1 MPFPILKVGQPVP
14 KQQIPK
20 PEPQRPSWEKKLPV
34 QKSRLKDI
42 YYSLIADANFIANI
56 PIGTE
61 KIQTI
66 QSEFNDL
73 SKSLEETR
81 PKKPAAPAVPGET
94 PKTEEKLGLPVHK
107 PIDVHPTMFANYKF
121 GLKPKNLEDI
131 ERMTIGGLPLDLVK
145 LGWLNHVYADYLQG
159 LDLLGPEFRP
169 RFLDMLNLG
178 DKDTPEGSRKEV
190 YRNPNEAA
198 REPGPQETFVEH
210 AEALRRFRQNFGEY
224 IARILNNSADRRRKG
239 PERKVAFPGTPGI
252 NPDDQNAP
260 MELTGA
266 PSLSQVAEIYYK
278 YLGNDDW
285 QPMVQLAKEVGKTMF
300 ENNVNPQ
307 AELAKVVGDRNPP
320 PDYFPMDHDFGME
333 GQEIYESAKKL
344 FLAGSTP
351 AHDQVMFL
359 DLTSMVSNELFM
371 NRRTGEITPQAMS
384 LLSRIDQHA
393 KRSMP
398 PRRMAKLAL
407 ITQSPI
413 KDASKGSGA
422 ASDIDFIKTLE
433 MPKPSYEEV
442 MASTIPDWIRA
453 IFYPRAGAYKAI
465 RGGKEVPMYAPTAGN
480 KFVPTNELTVFARE
494 AARYCYGFGSNA
506 LRAFLAKVTAD
517 AVKGASA
524 GILPAGGESL
534 DLDKILAY
542 MRATY
547 VENMFASTGGAEGR
561 QLKEMFV
568 VLDAKQERPAEMTNP
583 PEIVALIENYKKAAN
598 VGSRI
603 ESISGMNLKQL
614 KQVVEEFGL
623 DPNADLGYPPTR
635 FQGMPPS
642 VKPWDEITEAD
653 MEDKKGPDG
662 KVIEGVRSKVKRTL
676 AAKKGNIILMT
687 GPGGMG
693 KSTTAAVLADLLGYG
708 FMMWNM
714 CKSQDMWVGETEK
727 NISAA
732 FKFVKQLKDYV
743 VLLDEVDY
751 CLSGTGGPTAAPGGS
766 VGTKSVAGEFRAQW
780 NSLASAA
787 PKNNLIIIST
797 SNYPERMAE
806 PDIRRLGRSLTI
818 KQDYVTDKEQI
829 ASLVRNAINEMA
841 NDPSFGYFEAL
852 LPAFATAMH
861 REAMRERP
869 YSNDEFRR
877 LFSSYV
883 TWARNTVITNK
894 GLPQDCAWKP
904 AILERIIQASDRQS
918 QNRPFRM
925 IPPDMAFVESVCTGK
940 APVGP
945 KPGEIKEPGIEE
957 IAPAP
962 IQTQAPKS
970 PLAKDV
976 NVKDVRRQ
984 DEGYLLPPA
993 EGSVKKE
1000 IKTAALE
1007 SRPTIKLLAIA
1018 ENEIDQAYG
1027 LKYVRAMDENTGML
1041 FKFQSPKVLN
1051 FWMSEVYIP
1060 LEIAF
1065 IDNKNEIVK
1074 TERMIPMSLRTVS
1087 SGRPCTMALEVPAGT
1102 LEKIGCGVGKKVLV
1116 DSENKTL
1123 SFE

>member
-20 PEPQRPSWEKKLPV
+20 PEPQRPSWEKKLPA
-34 QKSRLKDI
+34 QRSRLKDV
-42 YYSLIADANFIANI
+42 YYNLIADANFIANI

-81 PKKPAAPAVPGET
+81 PKKPGEAPA
-94 PKTEEKLGLPVHK
+94 EKLGLPVHK
-107 PIDVHPTMFANYKF
+107 PIDVHQTMFNNYKY

-131 ERMTIGGLPLDLVK
+131 EKMTIGYLPLDLVK

-169 RFLDMLNLG
+169 RFMDMLNLG
-178 DKDTPEGSRKEV
+178 NKDTPEGQRKEV

-198 REPGPQETFVEH
+198 REPGPEETFVEH

-224 IARILNNSADRRRKG
+224 IAHILNNSADRRRKG

-252 NPDDQNAP
+252 DPNNENAP

-266 PSLSQVAEIYYK
+266 PSLSQVAEIYYR

-307 AELAKVVGDRNPP
+307 AELAKVVGERNPP

-333 GQEIYESAKKL
+333 GQELYENAKKL
-344 FLAGSTP
+344 FLAGSAP

-359 DLTSMVSNELFM
+359 DMTSMVSNELFL
-371 NRRTGEITPQAMS
+371 NRRTGEITPQAMH

-407 ITQSPI
+407 ITQAPI
-413 KDASKGSGA
+413 KDASKGSGN

-453 IFYPRAGAYKAI
+453 IFYPRAGAYKAV

-494 AARYCYGFGSNA
+494 AARYCYGFGANA

-517 AVKGASA
+517 AVKGAA
-524 GILPAGGESL
+524 KGILPEGGEPL

-547 VENMFASTGGAEGR
+547 VENMFSSTGGAEGR

-635 FQGMPPS
+635 FKGMPPS

-653 MEDKKGPDG
+653 MEDKKSPDG

-751 CLSGTGGPTAAPGGS
+751 CLSGTGGPTASPGGS
-766 VGTKSVAGEFRAQW
+766 VGTKSVASEFRAQW

-829 ASLVRNAINEMA
+829 GGLARNAINEMA

-861 REAMRERP
+861 RETMKERP
-869 YSNDEFRR
+869 YSNDEYRR

-940 APVGP
+940 VPVGP

-957 IAPAP
+957 IVPAP
-962 IQTQAPKS
+962 IQTKAPSTS

-993 EGSVKKE
+993 EGSSKKE
-1000 IKTAALE
+1000 VKTAALE

-1027 LKYVRAMDENTGML
+1027 LKYVQAMEENTGML
-1041 FKFQSPKVLN
+1041 FKFQSPKVLS
-1051 FWMSEVYIP
+1051 FWMAETVLP
-1060 LEIAF
+1060 LDIAF
-1065 IDNKNEIVK
+1065 IDHRNEIVK

-1087 SGRPCTMALEVPAGT
+1087 SGRPCIMALEVPAGT
-1102 LEKIGCGVGKKVLV
+1102 LEKIGLNVGKKVLI
-1116 DSENKTL
+1116 DSEQKLLT
-1123 SFE
+1123 FE